1 MVRKVTPSQLKNM
14 IRQAQNKQKQ
24 AINKYNQEV
33 RRHNQKVKQ
42 AADKYN
48 QEARNYNARVRT
60 YRQKVKNE
68 LSKLSR
74 QPASS
79 SYVVFR
85 TSVTT
90 LHESYSRL
98 EHRAETQQL
107 GPCYDHVLDLSEREA
122 SNNLEVM
129 NALLGNEPDSQQPNE
144 EQMQSSLSNELRNI
158 SVDLDDRWQGAVF
171 SLNPRNP
178 DAARHFCTS
187 AREVITQILEL
198 KAPDTEVFSLMPN
211 CDRTDHGKPTRR
223 SKIKFFLHRKGI
235 EIDVLEEFVEKDM
248 DNIVE
253 LFRVFNDATHGS
265 AGKFSLYQL
274 STIKRRVEDGIT
286 FLTQLIN

>member
-1 MVRKVTPSQLKNM
+1 MARKVTPSQLKNM
-14 IRQAQNKQKQ
+14 IRQAQNKQRQ

-33 RRHNQKVKQ
+33 TRHNQKVKQ
-42 AADKYN
+42 AVDQYN
-48 QEARNYNARVRT
+48 REVRAYNARVRAH
-60 YRQKVKNE
+60 RQKIQNE

-74 QPASS
+74 QPTTTKF
-79 SYVVFR
+79 VVFR

-98 EHRAETQQL
+98 EHRAESQQF
-107 GPCYDHVLDLSEREA
+107 DSRFNHVLDLSEREA

-129 NALLGNEPDSQQPNE
+129 NALLGEHPDPNQPVE
-144 EQMQSSLSNELRNI
+144 GDIESTLTDELRNI
-158 SVDLDDRWQGAVF
+158 STDLNDRWKGAVF

-187 AREVITQILEL
+187 AREVITQILEI
-198 KAPDTEVFSLMPN
+198 KAPDSEVISLFPH
-211 CDRTDHGKPTRR
+211 CDRTEQGKPTRR
-223 SKIKFFLHRKGI
+223 TKIKFFLHRKGI
-235 EIDVLEEFVEKDM
+235 EIDVLEDFVENDM
-248 DNIVE
+248 GNIIE

-265 AGKFSLYQL
+265 AGRFDLYQL
-274 STIKRRVEDGIT
+274 STIKKRVEDGIK